1 MTDYSP
7 QPGTDAGF
15 ESQQEQV
22 PAPPAEAPPERTA
35 DDISVA
41 ELIGQ
46 FFRTPAKTWAVFA
59 DVIRTPAR
67 DGTFAPLPTLPPRPA
82 PAEAALEPLPR
93 ASSEDRARW
102 GREAAALGL
111 RIAAFIVVLIGSS
124 IMAANRTE
132 SAGLVPALPLL
143 GMGALLWVFSEAVV
157 WNSTPKPA
165 TEPAVE
171 TDDPQRAWMTTFVLG
186 GAALALSLIAY
197 ASNINNRFTAIGVIT
212 WIGSV
217 VLWLAALSP
226 ATWTFGR
233 AWETVRS
240 VAMRH
245 VRFTWTF
252 WVLLVI
258 MLVAGFFRFYDLAH
272 LPGEM
277 TSDHVEKVLDAQNVV
292 KGVYQVFFPNNGGR
306 DAIQF
311 YTLALLSHFP
321 GLQMNFDLLKLLTV
335 LEGLI
340 SIPLLWWLGREVVG
354 EEDPRLGNL
363 VGLALAALVAVS
375 YWHTMLSRLGLRI
388 VLTVSFTT
396 VLMVFLARALRHN
409 RRADFLKAGLT
420 LGIGLYA
427 YQAVR
432 MLPVVIVVGFLI
444 ALLFKARTWLDRGRY
459 VLNMAA
465 LVIVAFAV
473 FVPLFEFSVQY
484 PDSFWMRTSG
494 RLLGDAIIQETNAE
508 GQLVKRYASIQERLG
523 AFQKNLPVLMSNL
536 RNAVLMYNWKGD
548 VAWINGAPNRPE
560 MDIFTGSLLI
570 LGVTAWVVR
579 MVRRRD
585 VFDWLLIPMLF
596 IMLLPSALSIAYPVE
611 NPSATR
617 TSGSLPEA
625 YLLAALPLALV
636 AYSIIRLAPRR
647 LGWAIAAAVGGVVV
661 LAAFQMNYN
670 TYFDEYRATYLIGSL
685 PYSEAGQKLR
695 EFADSG
701 AGMGNAFM
709 VAYQYW
715 WDHRALG
722 MAAGVLDWPNGI
734 VKREDIPKTLYQAA
748 MRSNDYHLN
757 VDQPLL
763 FFYSPADE
771 DTQNQLQA
779 WFPNGY
785 WEEVQSYQPEDRYRM
800 FHVPPLGMQT
810 FVDFLV
816 KTGVTLPSQ

>member
-1 MTDYSP
+1 MTDYLQPPDVGYEP
-7 QPGTDAGF
+7 QS
-15 ESQQEQV
+15 EI
-22 PAPPAEAPPERTA
+22 PAAPVEAKPERTA
-35 DDISVA
+35 DEMSVA
-41 ELIGQ
+41 ELIGE
-46 FFRTPAKTWAVFA
+46 FFHTPGKAWRIFVG
-59 DVIRTPAR
+59 VIQSPR
-67 DGTFAPLPTLPPRPA
+67 DGSLAPLPTLPPRPA
-82 PAEAALEPLPR
+82 PAESWVVEPLPL
-93 ASSEDRARW
+93 ATAKDRVRW
-102 GREAAALGL
+102 QREAIQLGL
-111 RIAAFIVVLIGSS
+111 RVVAFIVTLIGSS
-124 IMAANRTE
+124 VMMANRTE
-132 SAGLVPALPLL
+132 DTGLVPALPLL
-143 GMGALLWVFSEAVV
+143 GLGALLWIASEAITWKDAPRAV
-157 WNSTPKPA
+157 TPA
-165 TEPAVE
+165 EPIVE
-171 TDDPQRAWMTTFVLG
+171 TDAPARSWMTVFLLG
-186 GAALALSLIAY
+186 GGALALSLITY
-197 ASNINNRFTAIGVIT
+197 ASNINNRFTAVGVLA
-212 WIGSV
+212 WIGSIA
-217 VLWLAALSP
+217 LWLAALSP
-226 ATWTFGR
+226 ITWNLGS
-233 AWETVRS
+233 AWASVKS

-258 MLVAGFFRFYDLAH
+258 MLLAGYFRFNDLSH

-277 TSDHVEKVLDAQNVV
+277 TSDHVEKVLDAQGVV

-340 SIPLLWWLGREVVG
+340 SIPLLWWLGREIVG

-363 VGLALAALVAVS
+363 VGLALAGLVAVS

-388 VLTVSFTT
+388 VLTVIFTT
-396 VLMVFLARALRHN
+396 ILMVFLARALRHN

-432 MLPVVIVVGFLI
+432 MLPVVVVVGFLI
-444 ALLFKARTWLDRGRY
+444 ALVFKARVWADRRRY
-459 VLNMAA
+459 VVNLAA

-473 FVPLFEFSVQY
+473 FVPLFQFSVQY

-494 RLLGDAIIQETNAE
+494 RLLGDEIIQETNDKGE
-508 GQLVKRYASIQERLG
+508 LVKRYASIQERLG

-536 RNAVLMYNWKGD
+536 RNAMLMYNWKGD

-560 MDIFTGSLLI
+560 MDMFTGSLLI
-570 LGVTAWVVR
+570 LGIAAWVVR

-617 TSGSLPEA
+617 TSGTLPEA
-625 YLLAALPLALV
+625 YLLAALPLAMV
-636 AYSIIRLAPRR
+636 IYSIIRLAPRR
-647 LGWAIAAAVGGVVV
+647 LGWVLAAGVSGVVV
-661 LAAFQMNYN
+661 LAAFQTNYN
-670 TYFDEYRATYLIGSL
+670 TYFHDYRAAYLIGSL

-701 AGMGNAFM
+701 AGLGNAFM

-715 WDHRALG
+715 WDHRAVG

-734 VKREDIPKTLYQAA
+734 VQREDIPQFLYQAA
-748 MRSNDYHLN
+748 TRSNNYRFN

-763 FFYSPADE
+763 FFYSPNDDATE
-771 DTQNQLQA
+771 KQLQE

-800 FHVPPLGMQT
+800 FHVPPLGMQA

-816 KTGVTLPSQ
+816 KTGVTTQ

>member
-7 QPGTDAGF
+7 QPGTDVGF
-15 ESQQEQV
+15 EPQPEQ
-22 PAPPAEAPPERTA
+22 APSSSAEAAPDRAA

-46 FFRTPAKTWAVFA
+46 FFRTPAKAWAVFIEL
-59 DVIRTPAR
+59 IRTPSLDTR
-67 DGTFAPLPTLPPRPA
+67 APLPALPPRPT
-82 PAEAALEPLPR
+82 PAAELAVEPLPHV
-93 ASSEDRARW
+93 SYEDGARW
-102 GREAAALGL
+102 QREAAALGL
-111 RIAAFIVVLIGSS
+111 RIVAFIVVLIGSS

-132 SAGLVPALPLL
+132 NTGLIPALPLFGL
-143 GMGALLWVFSEAVV
+143 GALLWVFSEAVV
-157 WNSTPKPA
+157 WNNLPKPVIELTDEA
-165 TEPAVE
+165 
-171 TDDPQRAWMTTFVLG
+171 DDPQRAWMTTFALG

-197 ASNINNRFTAIGVIT
+197 ASNINNRFTAVGVAT
-212 WIGSV
+212 WIGSI

-226 ATWTFGR
+226 ATWTLGT
-233 AWETVRS
+233 AWETVKS

-245 VRFTWTF
+245 VRFTGTF

-258 MLVAGFFRFYDLAH
+258 MLLAGFFRFYDLSH

-292 KGVYQVFFPNNGGR
+292 KGAYQVFFPNNGGR

-311 YTLALLSHFP
+311 YTLALLSRFP

-340 SIPLLWWLGREVVG
+340 SIPLLWWLGKEIVG
-354 EEDPRLGNL
+354 DEDPHLGNL

-388 VLTVSFTT
+388 ILTVIFTT
-396 VLMVFLARALRHN
+396 VLMVFLARGLRHN
-409 RRADFLKAGLT
+409 RRGDFLKAGLV

-427 YQAVR
+427 YQSVR

-444 ALLFKARTWLDRGRY
+444 AVLFKARNWVDRSRY
-459 VLNMAA
+459 AVNMAA

-508 GQLVKRYASIQERLG
+508 GQLVKRYASIQERLA
-523 AFQKNLPVLMSNL
+523 AFEKNVPVLMSNL

-560 MDIFTGSLLI
+560 MDIFTGTLLI

-579 MVRRRD
+579 MIRRRD
-585 VFDWLLIPMLF
+585 AFDWLLIPMLF

-617 TSGSLPEA
+617 TSGTLPEA
-625 YLLAALPLALV
+625 YLLAALPMGLV
-636 AYSIIRLAPRR
+636 AYSIIRLTPRR
-647 LGWAIAAAVGGVVV
+647 LGWVIAAVVSGVVV
-661 LAAFQMNYN
+661 LAAFQMNFN
-670 TYFDEYRATYLIGSL
+670 TYFDEYRAAYLIGSL

-701 AGMGNAFM
+701 AGLGNAFM

-734 VKREDIPKTLYQAA
+734 VKREDISQVLYQAA
-748 MRSNDYHLN
+748 MRSNEYHLN
-757 VDQPLL
+757 VDQPML

-771 DTQNQLQA
+771 ETQNQLQA

-785 WEEVQSYQPEDRYRM
+785 WEEVQSYQPEDRYRL
-800 FHVPPLGMQT
+800 FYVPPLGMQA

-816 KTGVTLPSQ
+816 KMGVTEPPQ